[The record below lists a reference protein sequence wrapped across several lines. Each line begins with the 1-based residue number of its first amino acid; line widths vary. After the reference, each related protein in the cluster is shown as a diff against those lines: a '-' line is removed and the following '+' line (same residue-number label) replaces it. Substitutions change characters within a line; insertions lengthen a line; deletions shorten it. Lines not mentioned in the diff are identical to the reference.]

1 MVEIT
6 DSAAAAGGSL
16 SSIPGDGDKTFSHF
30 LFVLHFTRR
39 RRGDI
44 NPPNHHH
51 HHLTTP
57 PAGARAPPVLSSL
70 HADRKKMSFITVQGG
85 GGF

>member
-44 NPPNHHH
+44 NPQPAPAA
-51 HHLTTP
+51 TQP
-57 PAGARAPPVLSSL
+57 PPRQVHVLL
-70 HADRKKMSFITVQGG
+70 QC
-85 GGF
+85 